1 MDIRSNIKAEA
12 IRLGFSF
19 CGTARS
25 GPLDHIRDFYTAYV
39 DSGKHA
45 PFTYLKSNFEQ
56 RLDPSLLLP
65 GVQSVVA
72 LLMSYHPPKEM
83 AEKDGYIIAKY
94 ALGND
99 YHPLMKERLGA
110 LAHYITTLGPGIENR
125 FFVDSGP
132 VLEKAWAGRCGL
144 GWIGKNSIL
153 INKKQGSFFFIG
165 IILTTLEI
173 EPDFP
178 ETDHCGDCR
187 RCVDACP
194 TGALDTPYELNI
206 SRCLSFHTIE
216 NRAEIPDEIN
226 QKRGGLIYGCDICQ
240 DVCPYNRFAIPTTE
254 PTLIPSDELLS
265 MRKEAW
271 QSLTKEQFD
280 NLFANS
286 SVKRRGFER
295 FTRTIA
301 TSTLSV

>member
-1 MDIRSNIKAEA
+1 MDLRSNIRAEA
-12 IRLGFSF
+12 TRLGFSF

-25 GPLDHIRDFYTAYV
+25 GRLDHIRNFYTAYI
-39 DSGKHA
+39 DSGRHE
-45 PFTYLKSNFEQ
+45 PFTYLKSNLEQ
-56 RLDPSLLLP
+56 RLDPSLLMP

-72 LLMSYHPPKEM
+72 VLMNYHPPKEM
-83 AEKDGYIIAKY
+83 AEKDGYLIAKY

-99 YHPLMKERLGA
+99 YHPLMKERLNA
-110 LAHYITTLGPGIENR
+110 LAHYITTLGTDIGNR
-125 FFVDSGP
+125 IFVDSGP
-132 VLEKAWAGRCGL
+132 VLEKAWAERCGL

-187 RCVDACP
+187 RCVEACP

-206 SRCLSFHTIE
+206 SRCISFHTIE
-216 NRAEIPDEIN
+216 NRGEIPDEIN
-226 QKRGGLIYGCDICQ
+226 RKRGGMIFGCDICQ

-254 PTLIPSDELLS
+254 PALIPSDELIS
-265 MRKEAW
+265 MRKAEW
-271 QSLTKEQFD
+271 RSLTQERFGEIFK
-280 NLFANS
+280 NS
-286 SVKRRGFER
+286 SVKRKGYGPFMQ
-295 FTRTIA
+295 TIA